1 MSDNRFKIVFDGALQ
16 PGVDI
21 TTAKL
26 NLAALYKSEVAAVER
41 LFTGQTVALKQG
53 LSQSEAQTYL
63 QALTKTGIDAR
74 IESEPA
80 IELNLS
86 DVHEPS
92 PAPAPAP
99 APAPSQWAS
108 TDAESPYAPPRAP
121 VGEAVPAFGTLK
133 AFTSAGRIGRLRYL
147 AWMMALMLVLMG
159 VTGVFVSIGLS
170 LIALT
175 STVGLVIGGLVGAA
189 LCLAFLIVSVQISI
203 QRLHDLGWSGWLYLL
218 TLVPFVGGL
227 FPILLAV
234 LPGNATANHYGA
246 PPPPNTT
253 AVKVLCAIWLLFVV
267 VVSIGALT
275 GGIGALQN
283 EYESTTE
290 SSYESGSVTTDEVE
304 VEPAAEAEQAPDST
318 DDEAEEAP
326 APVDSAKE

>member
-1 MSDNRFKIVFDGALQ
+1 MSDNRFKIVFDGALL
-16 PGVDI
+16 PGVDV

-26 NLAALYKSEVAAVER
+26 NLAELFKSDVAAIER
-41 LFTGQTVALKQG
+41 LFSGRPVALKRDLTQ
-53 LSQSEAQTYL
+53 ADAHTYL

-74 IESEPA
+74 IESEPS

-92 PAPAPAP
+92 PTPN
-99 APAPSQWAS
+99 QWAAAD
-108 TDAESPYAPPRAP
+108 TESPYAPPRAA
-121 VGEAVPAFGTLK
+121 VGEALPEFGTLK
-133 AFTSAGRIGRLRYL
+133 AFTFAGRIGRLRYL
-147 AWMMALMLVLMG
+147 AWTMALMLVLMG
-159 VTGVFVSIGLS
+159 VAGVFVSIGLS

-175 STVGLVIGGLVGAA
+175 STVGLVIGGLVGTA
-189 LCLAFLIVSVQISI
+189 LCIAFIVISIQISV

-234 LPGNATANHYGA
+234 LPGNTAANQYGA
-246 PPPPNTT
+246 PPPANST
-253 AVKVLCAIWLLFVV
+253 AVKVLCALWLVFVTV
-267 VVSIGALT
+267 VFIGAIT

-290 SSYESGSVTTDEVE
+290 NSYESGSVTTDEVE
-304 VEPAAEAEQAPDST
+304 VEVETPADSADEAAEAAQ
-318 DDEAEEAP
+318 